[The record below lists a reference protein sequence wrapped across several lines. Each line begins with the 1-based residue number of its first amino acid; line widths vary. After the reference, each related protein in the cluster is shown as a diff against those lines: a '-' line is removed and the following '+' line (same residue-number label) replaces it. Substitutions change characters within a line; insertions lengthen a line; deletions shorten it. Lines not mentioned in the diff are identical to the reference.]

1 MVTNSSNICSALI
14 PHAQSYKEEIISKRK
29 YSKIEAD
36 LHSLAEI
43 LNIDSNSLPLVT
55 FKYYEN
61 EQRISF
67 NEKID
72 FTTEDEKQLINWFNG
87 NDKELYVSNLHR
99 IELVNFI
106 LIGQVFKIKFNQQ
119 IIIGHLLLNN
129 LMTRLDLAECYQ
141 KFLFK
146 KML

>member
-14 PHAQSYKEEIISKRK
+14 PHAQSYKDENISKRK
-29 YSKIEAD
+29 YLKTEAD
-36 LHSLAEI
+36 LHSLTEI
-43 LNIDSNSLPLVT
+43 LNIDSNSLPLIT
-55 FKYYEN
+55 FK
-61 EQRISF
+61 F
-67 NEKID
+67 NESEQIISYNKKID
-72 FTTEDEKQLINWFNG
+72 FTKEDEKQLITWFNG
-87 NDKELYVSNLHR
+87 NDKEPYVSNLHR
-99 IELVNFI
+99 IELINFI